1 MTRKI
6 NLEDSYFHGLAG
18 GIPFWDE
25 DRVIAIGL
33 DRLRR
38 ITMYKGI
45 YSRKILREK
54 FGIEYNDKEPK
65 YNGDD
70 YISLCL
76 KNFDDQELYQD
87 GLVLDSAFFR
97 YVRYKIGIALKPDI
111 LNKYHF
117 REGEYKKLPGERQV
131 LNGIRIS
138 DFQAVVVG
146 VEQRAKTIPNLYKI
160 LEGYNIP
167 ITDTEGNIIN
177 NIEQKKDDRSR

>member
-1 MTRKI
+1 MKDKI

-25 DRVIAIGL
+25 DRVIATGL
-33 DRLRR
+33 EQLRK
-38 ITMYKGI
+38 ITKYKGI
-45 YSRKILREK
+45 YSRRILKEK

-70 YISLCL
+70 YISVCL
-76 KNFDDQELYQD
+76 KNFDDSELYQD

-111 LNKYHF
+111 ANKYHF
-117 REGEYKKLPGERQV
+117 RKGEYRKLPGERQI
-131 LNGIRIS
+131 LNGVKIS

-146 VEQRAKTIPNLYKI
+146 VEQRAKTIPTLYKI

-177 NIEQKKDDRSR
+177 NIVQKKDDRNR

>member
-1 MTRKI
+1 MARKI

-33 DRLRR
+33 DQLRR
-38 ITMYKGI
+38 ITKYKGI